1 LRRLFN
7 LSTLAVVALTALSLV
22 IAPAPAYAGGN
33 GDDRGGN
40 RSSSR
45 GGDDRDNRGG
55 NDNRGNDRD
64 SNNRGGNDN
73 RGNDRD
79 NNNRG
84 GNNGH
89 KTVVVKE
96 GRDDRG
102 NRDDDRD
109 RRDRD
114 RKNDWERHNIRVVRQ
129 YTMDDNTPFSASV
142 CGVTFTGFL
151 REHQEYRLYSNG
163 FLNFKYVAYAEA
175 EGRDAEGRR
184 VTMRINNFEIDRIFS
199 ETVPDLAPYGGDLAG
214 WVNANLDIIVEV
226 DAGYKMVI
234 RSNGGPRLYN
244 NWTFKAVHSGIKVNH
259 VEFSATNCA

>member
-1 LRRLFN
+1 MCRLFN
-7 LSTLAVVALTALSLV
+7 LSTFAVVALTALSLV
-22 IAPAPAYAGGN
+22 VTPASAYAGGGN
-33 GDDRGGN
+33 GDDRGD
-40 RSSSR
+40 RSSS
-45 GGDDRDNRGG
+45 GDRDNRGG
-55 NDNRGNDRD
+55 NNNRNSNDRGDSRGN
-64 SNNRGGNDN
+64 SNG
-73 RGNDRD
+73 
-79 NNNRG
+79 
-84 GNNGH
+84 GH

-102 NRDDDRD
+102 NRDEDRD

-129 YTMDDNTPFSASV
+129 YTMDDNTPFSANV
-142 CGVTFTGFL
+142 CGVAFTGFL

-175 EGRDAEGRR
+175 EGRDTEGRR

-199 ETVPDLAPYGGDLAG
+199 ETVPDLAPYGGDLGG

-234 RSNGGPRLYN
+234 RSNGGPQLYN

-259 VEFSATNCA
+259 IDFTASSCA